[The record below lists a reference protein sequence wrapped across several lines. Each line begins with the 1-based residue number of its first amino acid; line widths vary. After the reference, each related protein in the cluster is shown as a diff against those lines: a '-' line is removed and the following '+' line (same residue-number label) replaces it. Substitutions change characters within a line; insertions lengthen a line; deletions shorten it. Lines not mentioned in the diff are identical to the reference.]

1 MNLNTAEKF
10 LLLAQHPVKGRSV
23 ITNPEISYGIAGAL
37 LLELTLEER
46 VAIEDKRLI
55 LKNDRKSDNQAL
67 SEVIAAIS
75 GSRKKHRV
83 RYWLERLEGKAY
95 FYKRYIMEGLERKNL
110 IRTEYR
116 KFLGLIP
123 YRRYYLIDSMARDN
137 LIMQLRGC
145 ILFHKELNN
154 ENRLLLG
161 LIKACNMQN
170 IIASDRSEKKSMRK
184 ELKEIIKE
192 TPVNEAASQ
201 TLDQVQSAIFD
212 AIQESTSAS
221 FINTAA
227 AANNY

>member
-1 MNLNTAEKF
+1 MTLNTAEKF

-23 ITNPEISYGIAGAL
+23 IANPEISYGIAGAL

-46 VAIEDKRLI
+46 IAIEDKRLI
-55 LKNDRKSDNQAL
+55 LKNDKKSDNPVL
-67 SEVIAAIS
+67 SEIITTIS
-75 GSRKKHRV
+75 GSRKRHRI
-83 RYWLERLEGKAY
+83 RYWLERIEGKA
-95 FYKRYIMEGLERKNL
+95 FSYKRVIMEGLERKNL

-123 YRRYYLIDSMARDN
+123 YRRYYLIDSMSRDN

-145 ILFHKELNN
+145 ILYHKDLNN

-170 IIASDRSEKKSMRK
+170 IIASDRSEQKSMKK

-192 TPVNEAASQ
+192 APMNEAASQ
-201 TLDQVQSAIFD
+201 TLYQVQSAILD
-212 AIQESTSAS
+212 AIQRSASAS
-221 FINTAA
+221 FMNTAA